1 MIADNEVG
9 ARYKS
14 RNGLRGEIEEI
25 NRIKMLVVKN
35 VRGKIT
41 QTISLRKIDLKQFSR
56 DK

>member
-1 MIADNEVG
+1 MIANNEVG

-14 RNGLRGEIEEI
+14 RNGLSGEIEEI